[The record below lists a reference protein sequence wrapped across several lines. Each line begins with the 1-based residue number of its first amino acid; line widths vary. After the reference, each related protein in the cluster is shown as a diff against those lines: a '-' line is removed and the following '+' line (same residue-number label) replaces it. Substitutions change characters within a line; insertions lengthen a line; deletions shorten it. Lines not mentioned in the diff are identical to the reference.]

1 MIFRRKL
8 LAVFALTVLV
18 SVVAVAW
25 SILSLTRRAFE
36 KANEE
41 RSAALVAQFRREF
54 HGRGEEVIHQVE
66 TIAASEGSTRMA
78 LALSRGSPDYGAY
91 LNEARA
97 IADNQQLD
105 FLEFVD
111 GQGTIISSAQ
121 WLAKFGYKET
131 LTLESTMS
139 KDAFLKQE
147 ELPDGAALGLFAVRE
162 VNLGEKLLFVVG
174 GRRIDQAFLASL
186 ELPAGMRAMFYQNL
200 GNGFSPQFLIDSAGT
215 VQQADRIAPIIQELQ
230 QQPRET
236 STLVHWS
243 SNVADDETIDAIPLT
258 GRDSQL
264 LGVLL
269 IGNSRRPYVELRQ
282 HIRSAALLSG
292 AAGIIL
298 AILLSGWAAARV
310 TRPVEQLARA
320 AREVASGNWNAQVAV
335 SSSDEMGELAESFN
349 RMTRELLAQ
358 REHLVQ
364 AERVAAWREL
374 ARRLAHEL
382 KNPLFPLQLTVE
394 NLLRARQQSPQ
405 QFEEIFQESAST
417 LLAEI
422 ANLKAIISRFSE
434 FSRMPQPQF
443 RQIQLNDVVQNIGRL
458 FQAQLHAPQRAPI
471 ECKLELAEFMEPIAA
486 DPDLLHRALSNLVL
500 NAMDAMPKGGALTLR
515 TYQNDGLSYVE
526 VSDTGNGLT
535 PEECERLFTP
545 YYTSKPHGTGLGL
558 AIVQSV
564 ISDHGGRISV
574 RSEFGRGTTF
584 VIELPH
590 NADKLRTADQALNA
604 TTRSQ

>member
-8 LAVFALTVLV
+8 LAVFAVTVLV

-25 SILSLTRRAFE
+25 SISSLTRSAFE

-54 HGRGEEVIHQVE
+54 NRRGEEVAHRVE
-66 TIAASEGSTRMA
+66 AIAASESTTRMS
-78 LALSRGSPDYGAY
+78 LALTHGLPDYGAY
-91 LNEARA
+91 LNEAKT

-105 FLEFVD
+105 FLEFID
-111 GQGTIISSAQ
+111 SQGTIISSAQ
-121 WLAKFGYKET
+121 WPAKFGYKET
-131 LTLESTMS
+131 LTLASPS
-139 KDAFLKQE
+139 AFLKQE
-147 ELPDGAALGLFAVRE
+147 ELPDGAALGLFAVRA
-162 VNLGEKLLFVVG
+162 VNLGERPLFVIG
-174 GRRIDQAFLASL
+174 GRRIDKDFLASL
-186 ELPAGMRAMFYQNL
+186 ELPSGMRAMFYQNL
-200 GNGFSPQFLIDSAGT
+200 GSGFSPQLLIDTSGT
-215 VQQADRIAPIIQELQ
+215 VQQAGQIAAIVRQLQEQ
-230 QQPRET
+230 RRET
-236 STLVHWS
+236 TTLVHWS
-243 SNVADDETIDAIPLT
+243 SNPADDETIDATPLA
-258 GRDSQL
+258 GRDGQL

-282 HIRSAALLSG
+282 HIRSAALLCG
-292 AAGIIL
+292 VGGILL

-310 TRPVEQLARA
+310 TRPVEQLVRA
-320 AREVASGNWNAQVAV
+320 ARDVASGNWNTQVAIT
-335 SSSDEMGELAESFN
+335 SSDELGELAESFN
-349 RMTRELLAQ
+349 RMTRELLSQ

-405 QFEEIFQESAST
+405 QFEEIFQESSST

-422 ANLKAIISRFSE
+422 ANLKAIIARFSE

-443 RQIQLNDVVQNIGRL
+443 QQLQLNDVVENVSRL
-458 FQAQLHAPQRAPI
+458 FQAQLHSADPAAI
-471 ECKLELAEFMEPIAA
+471 DCKLELAEPMEPIAA

-500 NAMDAMPKGGALTLR
+500 NAMDAMPQGGTLTLR
-515 TYQNDGLSYVE
+515 THENGDFSYVE
-526 VSDTGNGLT
+526 VSDTGTGLT
-535 PEECERLFTP
+535 AEECERLFTP

-574 RSEFGRGTTF
+574 RSESGRGTTF
-584 VIELPH
+584 TIELPRNIEKLSAADLQR
-590 NADKLRTADQALNA
+590 NAAA
-604 TTRSQ
+604 RSL

>member
-8 LAVFALTVLV
+8 LSVFALTVLV
-18 SVVAVAW
+18 SVAAVAW
-25 SILSLTRRAFE
+25 SISLLTRKAFE
-36 KANEE
+36 KASEE
-41 RSAALVAQFRREF
+41 RTAALVAQFHREF
-54 HGRGEEVIHQVE
+54 NRRGEE
-66 TIAASEGSTRMA
+66 IARRAQSIVASESTTRMA
-78 LALSRGSPDYGAY
+78 LALSHGSPDYGAY
-91 LNEARA
+91 LNEART
-97 IADNQQLD
+97 IADSQQLD

-111 GQGTIISSAQ
+111 SQGTIISSAQ
-121 WLAKFGYKET
+121 WPGKFGYKEAVT
-131 LTLESTMS
+131 LISAIP

-147 ELPDGAALGLFAVRE
+147 ELPDGATLGLFAVRE
-162 VNLGEKLLFVVG
+162 VNLGEKLLFVVA
-174 GRRIDQAFLASL
+174 GRRIDKDFLASL
-186 ELPAGMRAMFYQNL
+186 ELPSGMRAMFYQNL
-200 GNGFSPQFLIDSAGT
+200 GVGFSPQFLIDTSGP
-215 VQQADRIAPIIQELQ
+215 VQQADRIAPIIQQVQ
-230 QQPRET
+230 QQRRENA
-236 STLVHWS
+236 TLVHWS
-243 SNVADDETIDAIPLT
+243 SNAADDETVDAIPLS
-258 GRDSQL
+258 GRDDQM

-292 AAGIIL
+292 GAGILL

-320 AREVASGNWNAQVAV
+320 AREVASGNWNTQVAIT
-335 SSSDEMGELAESFN
+335 SSDEMGELAESFN
-349 RMTRELLAQ
+349 RMTRELLSQ

-394 NLLRARQQSPQ
+394 NLLRARHQSLQ
-405 QFEEIFQESAST
+405 QFEEIFQESSST

-443 RQIQLNDVVQNIGRL
+443 RQIQLNDVVQNVGRL
-458 FQAQLHAPQRAPI
+458 FQAQLHAPEHAAI
-471 ECKLELAEFMEPIAA
+471 ECKLELTEPMDPIAA
-486 DPDLLHRALSNLVL
+486 DPELLHRALSNLVL
-500 NAMDAMPKGGALTLR
+500 NAMDAMPQGGALTLLTR
-515 TYQNDGLSYVE
+515 QEGKLSYIE
-526 VSDTGNGLT
+526 VSDTGIGLT

-574 RSEFGRGTTF
+574 RSESGRGTTF
-584 VIELPH
+584 IIELPR
-590 NADKLRTADQALNA
+590 NVDKLQTDNQPPAVTARGN
-604 TTRSQ
+604 